1 MTLLPVS
8 SPLRSRLVIASGL
21 ALCAILL
28 TVAGPITAG
37 MGLRPET
44 PAARKAA
51 EAGIAAAIDSLCH
64 LYAIDARLVRSW
76 NATAAGEPTGR
87 IEEKIPV
94 DPGFRSLEF
103 NHALAARIAP
113 FGAGVVATERSKENS
128 VTMHVVRGGA
138 TIRSLW
144 FVPDAGR

>member
-1 MTLLPVS
+1 
-8 SPLRSRLVIASGL
+8 VIASGL

-28 TVAGPITAG
+28 TAAGLITG
-37 MGLRPET
+37 EESRPSET
-44 PAARKAA
+44 PAGRKAA

-64 LYAIDARLVRSW
+64 LYAIDARLVRTWKAS
-76 NATAAGEPTGR
+76 AAGEPTGR

-94 DPGFRSLEF
+94 DPGFRTLEF
-103 NHALAARIAP
+103 NHALAVRIAP

>member
-1 MTLLPVS
+1 MTSLPVPP
-8 SPLRSRLVIASGL
+8 PLRRRLVIASGL

-28 TVAGPITAG
+28 TAAGLITG
-37 MGLRPET
+37 GGSRPFET
-44 PAARKAA
+44 PAGRKAA

-64 LYAIDARLVRSW
+64 LYAIDARLVRTWKAS
-76 NATAAGEPTGR
+76 AAGEPTGR

-103 NHALAARIAP
+103 NHALAARVAP

>member
-1 MTLLPVS
+1 
-8 SPLRSRLVIASGL
+8 VIASGL

-28 TVAGPITAG
+28 TAAGLITG
-37 MGLRPET
+37 GESRPSET
-44 PAARKAA
+44 PAGRKAA

-64 LYAIDARLVRSW
+64 LYAIDARLVRTWKAS
-76 NATAAGEPTGR
+76 AAGEPTGR

-94 DPGFRSLEF
+94 DPGFRTLEF
-103 NHALAARIAP
+103 NHALAVRIAP

>member
-1 MTLLPVS
+1 MTPLPIS
-8 SPLRSRLVIASGL
+8 SPLGRRLVVASVL

-28 TVAGPITAG
+28 TAAGLMTGGRGPSESPAG
-37 MGLRPET
+37 
-44 PAARKAA
+44 RKAA
-51 EAGIAAAIDSLCH
+51 EAGIARAIDSLCP
-64 LYAIDARLVRSW
+64 LYAIDARRIRSW
-76 NATAAGEPTGR
+76 KATAAGEPTGR
-87 IEEKIPV
+87 IEEKISV

-103 NHALAARIAP
+103 NHELAARIAP

>member
-1 MTLLPVS
+1 
-8 SPLRSRLVIASGL
+8 VIACGL

-28 TVAGPITAG
+28 TGAGLITQ
-37 MGLRPET
+37 RRVFSET
-44 PAARKAA
+44 PAGRRSA
-51 EAGIAAAIDSLCH
+51 EARIAAAIDSLCS
-64 LYAIDARLVRSW
+64 LYAIDARLIRSW
-76 NATAAGEPTGR
+76 KATAAGEPTGR

-94 DPGFRSLEF
+94 NPGFRSLEF
-103 NHALAARIAP
+103 NHALVLRIAP

-128 VTMHVVRGGA
+128 VTMHVVREGT

>member
-1 MTLLPVS
+1 MTPLPIP
-8 SPLRSRLVIASGL
+8 SPLRRRLVIASGL
-21 ALCAILL
+21 ALCTILL
-28 TVAGPITAG
+28 TAAGLITG
-37 MGLRPET
+37 GRVSSET

-51 EAGIAAAIDSLCH
+51 EAGIAAAIDSLCP
-64 LYAIDARLVRSW
+64 LYAIDVRLIRSW
-76 NATAAGEPTGR
+76 KATAAGEPTGR

-103 NHALAARIAP
+103 NHALALRIAP

>member
-1 MTLLPVS
+1 MTPLPVPP
-8 SPLRSRLVIASGL
+8 PLRGRIMIAFAL

-28 TVAGPITAG
+28 TAAGLIMRGSVPS
-37 MGLRPET
+37 ET
-44 PAARKAA
+44 PGGRRAA
-51 EAGIAAAIDSLCH
+51 EAGIAAAIDSLCP
-64 LYAIDARLVRSW
+64 LYAIDARGIRSW
-76 NATAAGEPTGR
+76 KTTAGGKPTGR

-103 NHALAARIAP
+103 NHALAVRIAP

-128 VTMHVVRGGA
+128 VTMHIVRGGA

>member
-1 MTLLPVS
+1 MTLMSIPL
-8 SPLRSRLVIASGL
+8 PLRRRLAIACVL

-28 TVAGPITAG
+28 TGAGLITAG
-37 MGLRPET
+37 RVFPET
-44 PAARKAA
+44 PAGRRSA

-64 LYAIDARLVRSW
+64 LYAIDARLVRTWKAS
-76 NATAAGEPTGR
+76 AAGEPTGR

-94 DPGFRSLEF
+94 DPGFRTLEF
-103 NHALAARIAP
+103 NHALAVRIAP

>member
-1 MTLLPVS
+1 MPPLPIS
-8 SPLRSRLVIASGL
+8 SPLRRRLVIAAGL

-28 TVAGPITAG
+28 TAAGPI
-37 MGLRPET
+37 MGGRGPRPET
-44 PAARKAA
+44 PGARKAA
-51 EAGIAAAIDSLCH
+51 EAGIARAIDSLCRV
-64 LYAIDARLVRSW
+64 YAIDARLARSW
-76 NATAAGEPTGR
+76 SATAAGEPTGR

-94 DPGFRSLEF
+94 DHGFRSLEF
-103 NHALAARIAP
+103 NHALAAGIAP